1 MSDALVRVLLDLSIM
16 FILGGLGGIG
26 LIAGGI
32 GFYRS
37 TGDRKC
43 RRITFVISGI
53 VILLIT
59 AYLVAAYMATG
70 PGRALV
76 S

>member
-1 MSDALVRVLLDLSIM
+1 MSDALVRVLLDLSIV

-26 LIAGGI
+26 LIGFGI

-37 TGDRKC
+37 TDDRKS

-59 AYLVAAYMATG
+59 AYLVAAYLVTG
-70 PGRALV
+70 PGRVLLR
-76 S
+76 